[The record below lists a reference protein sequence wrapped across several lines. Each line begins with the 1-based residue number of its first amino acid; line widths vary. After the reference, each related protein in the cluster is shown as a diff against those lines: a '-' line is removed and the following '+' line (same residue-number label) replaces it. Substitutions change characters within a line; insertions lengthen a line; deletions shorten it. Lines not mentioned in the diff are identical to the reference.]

1 MKKLIFAALA
11 LTCLSCE
18 NTPRQRAEAIQV
30 QANLERPARNTE
42 IKDYSRTMLDT
53 FLVTNAQNLEKGALY
68 SELQL
73 VKFTDADGK
82 THQILMLIS
91 NGFEKSGCTM
101 MELK

>member
-11 LTCLSCE
+11 LTCLSCDDS
-18 NTPRQRAEAIQV
+18 PRQRAEAIQI
-30 QANLERPARNTE
+30 QAHLEKPARNTE
-42 IKDYSRTMLDT
+42 VKDYSRTMLDS

-68 SELQL
+68 NELQL

-82 THQILMLIS
+82 VHQIIMLIS
-91 NGFEKSGCTM
+91 NGYEKSGCTM